1 MQGWDMLVQWKDGST
16 TWESLIDVKERYP
29 VQVAEY
35 SRQLKLYD
43 KPEFAWW
50 VSHFLKKRKSII
62 AKIKSE

>member
-1 MQGWDMLVQWKDGST
+1 MQGWDMLVQWKYGST

-35 SRQLKLYD
+35 SRQRKLYY

-50 VSHFLKKRKSII
+50 VPHF
-62 AKIKSE
+62 